1 MYFSNLY
8 DSQFFRKNFVKAM
21 VLLKK
26 LIDSLFD
33 EILFS
38 VKENF
43 SFFHTVILTLIW
55 QKSRE
60 TNVFTKE
67 ITK

>member
-1 MYFSNLY
+1 
-8 DSQFFRKNFVKAM
+8 M